1 MSWRNAIK
9 PATAGRVKQARAAP
23 LATRPL
29 GSNITL
35 FAKTGPR
42 TASTTNTSLRGK
54 APHLFVPR
62 GIKNAKVNVADA
74 ISKPPSARPALPSPR
89 RRERSSARARWIDD
103 VPHAERRRCSN
114 YSMLVHVRCL
124 RRNRSGPRRYMS
136 MIYPPSPAAHM
147 GARWGQEGLASEY
160 ILRQAH

>member
-62 GIKNAKVNVADA
+62 GIKIARVNVAEA
-74 ISKPPSARPALPSPR
+74 ISNL
-89 RRERSSARARWIDD
+89 
-103 VPHAERRRCSN
+103 
-114 YSMLVHVRCL
+114 
-124 RRNRSGPRRYMS
+124 
-136 MIYPPSPAAHM
+136 
-147 GARWGQEGLASEY
+147 
-160 ILRQAH
+160 